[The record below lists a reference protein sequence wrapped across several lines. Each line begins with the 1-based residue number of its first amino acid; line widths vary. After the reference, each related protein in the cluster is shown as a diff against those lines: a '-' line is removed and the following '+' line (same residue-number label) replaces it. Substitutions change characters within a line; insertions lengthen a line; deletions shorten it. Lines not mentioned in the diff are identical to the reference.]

1 MIVGTKGVIRS
12 LNSKM
17 DRQSN
22 DKKKKDKNANNSP
35 QNIQRLTNMNIAKK
49 RSGVRWSRKSPVRA
63 KLSPIFPL
71 ASVEIISV
79 F

>member
-1 MIVGTKGVIRS
+1 MIVGIKGVVRGR
-12 LNSKM
+12 NSKT

-22 DKKKKDKNANNSP
+22 DKEKKDKNANNSP
-35 QNIQRLTNMNIAKK
+35 QNIQKLTNMNIAKI
-49 RSGVRWSRKSPVRA
+49 RSGVSWSRNSPVRA
-63 KLSPIFPL
+63 KLALIFPL